1 MKKTRFIPSYNLI
14 AALLIAIIGISC
26 SVSYKFSGTSIDY
39 SRTKTIHI
47 RDFTNQAQMVYA
59 PLTEVFNE
67 TLKDLYARQTRL
79 SLVNRNGDLEIDGE
93 ITNYDISSMSIQRD
107 AIAAE
112 TRLTMRI
119 KVRFTNNKNHDEDFE
134 RTYTSFRNFS
144 SNLML
149 NDVQDELINEMTK
162 EIAELIFNDTVANW

>member
-1 MKKTRFIPSYNLI
+1 MKKTRFTSIGYLIIP
-14 AALLIAIIGISC
+14 LLIAVMGVSC

-39 SRTKTIHI
+39 SRTKTIYV

-59 PLTEVFNE
+59 PLTDVLNE
-67 TLKDLYARQTRL
+67 TVKDIYARQTRL
-79 SLVNRNGDLEIDGE
+79 SLVNRNGNLEIEGE
-93 ITNYDISSMSIQRD
+93 ITNYDISSMSIQAD

-112 TRLTMRI
+112 TRLTIRV

-149 NDVQDELINEMTK
+149 NDVQDELITEMTK

>member
-1 MKKTRFIPSYNLI
+1 MKKTRFTSIGYLI
-14 AALLIAIIGISC
+14 ITLLIAVIGVSC

-39 SRTKTIHI
+39 SRTKTIYV
-47 RDFTNQAQMVYA
+47 RDFINQAQMVYA
-59 PLTEVFNE
+59 PLTDVLNE
-67 TLKDLYARQTRL
+67 TVKDIYARQTRL
-79 SLVNRNGDLEIDGE
+79 SLVNRNGDLEIEGE
-93 ITNYDISSMSIQRD
+93 ITNYDISSMSIQAD

-112 TRLTMRI
+112 TRLTIRV

-149 NDVQDELINEMTK
+149 NDVQDELITEMTK

>member
-1 MKKTRFIPSYNLI
+1 MKKTRFILSYNLI

-47 RDFTNQAQMVYA
+47 RDFNNQAQMVYA

>member
-1 MKKTRFIPSYNLI
+1 
-14 AALLIAIIGISC
+14 
-26 SVSYKFSGTSIDY
+26 
-39 SRTKTIHI
+39 
-47 RDFTNQAQMVYA
+47 MVYA
-59 PLTEVFNE
+59 PLTDVLNE
-67 TLKDLYARQTRL
+67 TVKDIYARQTRL
-79 SLVNRNGDLEIDGE
+79 SLVNRNGDLEIEGE
-93 ITNYDISSMSIQRD
+93 ITNYDISSMSIQAD

-112 TRLTMRI
+112 TRLTIRV

-149 NDVQDELINEMTK
+149 NDVQDELITEMTK

>member
-47 RDFTNQAQMVYA
+47 RDFANQAQMVYA